1 MGQLRQQEEHLHG
14 GHFIAFCVT
23 LGSVTRFL
31 YLVKKGMDADLIGS
45 LVGECE
51 VLKAGSVMCSI
62 LLLLRSCMPSRLHMH
77 AQFGEPVSYR
87 GFSYAPIG

>member
-1 MGQLRQQEEHLHG
+1 MCLSWDGTLYFPGQEEPVGQLRQQEEHLHG

-45 LVGECE
+45 LV
-51 VLKAGSVMCSI
+51 V
-62 LLLLRSCMPSRLHMH
+62 
-77 AQFGEPVSYR
+77 
-87 GFSYAPIG
+87 